1 MSISFSLSNFKSF
14 KKLDSIELKPLTLL
28 CGINNSGKSSILQS
42 LLLMKQSNLESSRSP
57 VEPGFQNPLI
67 FNGLYAQLGDWEDV
81 VHRHAIEEEI
91 GFSWKSLGEISFHF
105 TNDILEP
112 FESDLLSRL
121 IDTTKP
127 LDLLLDLTQKV
138 KVKIDVK
145 FKIQKK
151 NNSDKKDNKNLL
163 IVSKFVF
170 TNIDSGFSFE
180 LNNSS
185 SGKYQL
191 KLKKI
196 SLIEVLFRLIYQP
209 EFYYYNIYFIREN
222 LIKQFYKTKNFQQ
235 TILNEVV
242 FENIEVEFEGILP
255 TFVKIDNFYQES
267 KRTLDKIRPEL
278 KTNKKLSKFVF
289 NFIDET
295 LEKLE
300 LNLQKYEEKTS
311 PKKENFLEDFP
322 FLSQEKNLGL
332 AQYFDYEITVK
343 NLKKLWSN
351 FRYIGPLREAP
362 KRFYLFDDPR
372 RIDIGIK
379 GENTA
384 LVLALEQENQ
394 IPQYYRCIYQGKQI
408 EKFELRESDR
418 MLEAVNWWLLECMKL
433 PEIKSVVSLRGTIN
447 QVKLNSSGVEVSLPD
462 VGFGVSQILPILVE
476 CLRVKK
482 GETIILEQPEIH
494 LHPSLQ
500 SKLADFFICMAKSGK
515 NLVIETHSEHL
526 INRLCLR
533 VAQEESTEIQSLLNP
548 LFVSFDEVEQT
559 SVLKKIIINKYGEIE
574 NWPVGFFDEDDSR
587 ELMEATLKKR
597 MTQFKA

>member
-42 LLLMKQSNLESSRSP
+42 LLLMKQSNFESSKLIG
-57 VEPGFQNPLI
+57 EQDAKNPLV
-67 FNGLYAQLGDWEDV
+67 FNGLYAKLGDWEDV
-81 VHRHAIEEEI
+81 IYRHAIEEEI
-91 GFSWKSLGEISFHF
+91 GFSWTSLEEIYFYP
-105 TNDILEP
+105 TNSILE
-112 FESDLLSRL
+112 ELEIDLFFWPIDYKKPIDLSE
-121 IDTTKP
+121 TK
-127 LDLLLDLTQKV
+127 KN

-145 FKIQKK
+145 CKIK
-151 NNSDKKDNKNLL
+151 NAVNYDGKSDINLL

-170 TNIDSGFSFE
+170 TNLDSGFSFE

-185 SGKYQL
+185 DGKYQL

-196 SLIEVLFRLIYQP
+196 LLIEVLFRLIYEP
-209 EFYYYNIYFIREN
+209 EFYYYNIYFKKESQ
-222 LIKQFYKTKNFQQ
+222 LIKKFYTTKNFQKE
-235 TILNEVV
+235 IINEVV

-255 TFVKIDNFYQES
+255 TVVKIDNFYKES
-267 KRTLDKIRPEL
+267 KRTLDQIKQEL
-278 KTNKKLSKFVF
+278 KNNKKLSKFVF
-289 NFIDET
+289 KFIDIT
-295 LEKLE
+295 SEKLE
-300 LNLQKYEEKTS
+300 FNIEKSEEKKS
-311 PKKENFLEDFP
+311 PKKETVRENFL
-322 FLSQEKNLGL
+322 FLSQEKKLYIER
-332 AQYFDYEITVK
+332 YFEYKKTVQ
-343 NLKKLWSN
+343 NLKKMWSSL
-351 FRYIGPLREAP
+351 RYIGPIREAP
-362 KRFYLFDDPR
+362 KRFYIFNDPTG
-372 RIDIGIK
+372 IDIGIN

-384 LVLALEQENQ
+384 LVLALEQDNQ

-408 EKFELRESDR
+408 KEFELRDSDR
-418 MLEAVNWWLLECMKL
+418 MLDAVNWWLLECMKL
-433 PEIKSVVSLRGTIN
+433 PEIKSVVGLRGTIN
-447 QVKLNSSGVEVSLPD
+447 QVQLNSSGVEVSLPD

-476 CLRVKK
+476 CLRVKE

-533 VAQEESTEIQSLLNP
+533 VAQEESGEIQSLLNP
-548 LFVSFDEVEQT
+548 LFVSFDEAEQT
-559 SVLKKIIINKYGEIE
+559 SVIKKITINEYGEIE

-597 MTQFKA
+597 MNQFKA